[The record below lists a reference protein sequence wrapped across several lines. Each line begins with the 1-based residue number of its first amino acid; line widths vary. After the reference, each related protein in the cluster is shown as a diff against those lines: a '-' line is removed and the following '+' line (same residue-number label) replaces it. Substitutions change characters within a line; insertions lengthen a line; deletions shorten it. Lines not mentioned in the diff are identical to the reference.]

1 MNSTPNHHAQRIAT
15 TSVNL
20 LNLNTPTNLPLVVK
34 EYMCFQ
40 VDGKSSQAANYVK
53 SRILNKVVDC
63 IILVDVFEKKCV
75 VIKGMKQSLCLKY
88 HMKTIGIDQ
97 SFSNSALF

>member
-40 VDGKSSQAANYVK
+40 VDGNLPRQP
-53 SRILNKVVDC
+53 IMLNPGYLIRLLIV
-63 IILVDVFEKKCV
+63 
-75 VIKGMKQSLCLKY
+75 
-88 HMKTIGIDQ
+88 
-97 SFSNSALF
+97 LF